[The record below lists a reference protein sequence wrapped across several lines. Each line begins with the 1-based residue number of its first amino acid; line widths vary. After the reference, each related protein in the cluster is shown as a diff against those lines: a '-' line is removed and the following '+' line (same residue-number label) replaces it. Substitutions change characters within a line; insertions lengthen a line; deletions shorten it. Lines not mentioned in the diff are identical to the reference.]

1 MAVPITIPTDMDMF
15 IYTPLYNLMVALI
28 DLVPSL
34 DLGLYII
41 LFTIIVKI
49 ILLPLALR
57 AVKAQ
62 QAIKAIEPKV
72 KELQE
77 KYKDNRQELGVKLM
91 ALYKE
96 NQVNPFASFGLILVQ
111 IPIIFGLYYIVLRS
125 GLPEIDPAKLYSF
138 IPVPSYEPSPLL
150 LSMIDVTAKSLPLAL
165 IAGITQYIQTKI
177 ALPANN
183 SDKAATPQ
191 QQMMQTMMKQMQYV
205 FPILI
210 AVIAYILSAA
220 VGLYFITSNL
230 FHIGQELY
238 VRRQG
243 IRDQSSVAFDI

>member
-1 MAVPITIPTDMDMF
+1 MDTL
-15 IYTPLYNLMVALI
+15 IYTPLYNLMVLLI
-28 DLVPSL
+28 DLVPGL

-49 ILLPLALR
+49 VLLPFAIR
-57 AVKAQ
+57 AIKAQ
-62 QAIKAIEPKV
+62 QAIKIIEPKV
-72 KELQE
+72 KALQE

-96 NQVNPFASFGLILVQ
+96 NKVNPFASIGLILIQ

-138 IPVPSYEPSPLL
+138 IPLPGHEPSPFL
-150 LSMIDVTAKSLPLAL
+150 LSVLDVTQKSVILAL
-165 IAGITQYIQTKI
+165 IAGATQYVQTKI
-177 ALPANN
+177 AMPANAPDE
-183 SDKAATPQ
+183 SASTQ
-191 QQMMQTMMKQMQYV
+191 QQMMQNVMKQMQFV

-210 AVIAYILSAA
+210 AVIAYTLSAA

-230 FHIGQELY
+230 FHIAQELY